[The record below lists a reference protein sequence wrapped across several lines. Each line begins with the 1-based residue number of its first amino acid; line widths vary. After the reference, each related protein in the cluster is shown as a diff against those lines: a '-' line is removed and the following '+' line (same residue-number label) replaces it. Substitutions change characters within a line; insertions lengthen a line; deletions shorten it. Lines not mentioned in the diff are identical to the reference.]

1 MKTRN
6 SKLQKAGIET
16 LSILAVLFATCF
28 TISAQGAK
36 FESRIRNQEEFAF
49 NEAVKVAKTVSAN
62 TEAAAEMAFYAEY
75 LTVENETE
83 LKLENWMTDA
93 GRFGSA
99 LELEAEP
106 ENVLKVEDWMISE
119 ILFKATSPEKTRPE
133 PATEVTEKRPKAVGV
148 TAMGNQFGRRAFIL
162 VEMEDPKLK
171 LENWMFDN
179 KIWNRK

>member
-49 NEAVKVAKTVSAN
+49 NEAIKIAKPASAKTES
-62 TEAAAEMAFYAEY
+62 TAEMALYAEY

-83 LKLENWMTDA
+83 LEVENWMTDA

-99 LELEAEP
+99 LELEAET
-106 ENVLKVEDWMISE
+106 ENVLKVEDWMISD
-119 ILFKATSPEKTRPE
+119 LFKSTSPQEARPE
-133 PATEVTEKRPKAVGV
+133 PVTEVTEKRAKAVGV

-162 VEMEDPKLK
+162 VEMEDQELE
-171 LENWMFDN
+171 LENWMVDN
-179 KIWNRK
+179 KYWNRK

>member
-49 NEAVKVAKTVSAN
+49 NEAIKIAKPASAKTES
-62 TEAAAEMAFYAEY
+62 TAEMALYAEY

-83 LKLENWMTDA
+83 LEVENWMTDA

-99 LELEAEP
+99 LELEAET
-106 ENVLKVEDWMISE
+106 ESVLKVEDWMISE
-119 ILFKATSPEKTRPE
+119 ILFKSTSPEEARPE
-133 PATEVTEKRPKAVGV
+133 PVTEVTEKRAKAVGV

-162 VEMEDPKLK
+162 VEMEDQELE
-171 LENWMFDN
+171 LENWMVDN
-179 KIWNRK
+179 KYWNRK